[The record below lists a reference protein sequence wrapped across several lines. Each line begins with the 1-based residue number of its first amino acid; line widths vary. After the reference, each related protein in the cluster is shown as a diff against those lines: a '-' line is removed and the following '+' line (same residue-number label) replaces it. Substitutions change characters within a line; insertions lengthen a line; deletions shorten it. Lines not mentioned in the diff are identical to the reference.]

1 MKCLEC
7 NHDFPKHLILAWEVG
22 KNEGF
27 AYRRMCP
34 ICGLKFRNQNQGF
47 PPGTPFRGPKA
58 QAMLEEARQFLKG
71 EVK

>member
-7 NHDFPKHLILAWEVG
+7 NHDFPKRLILAWEVG

-47 PPGTPFRGPKA
+47 PPETPFGPKN
-58 QAMLEEARQFLKG
+58 QAMVEEAKKYLTKG
-71 EVK
+71 ERK